1 MMSDELNDRIN
12 KMEWTVEQHAAELK
26 EQSDT
31 TSHLKKSLYGIEKT
45 LIQLKWFAI
54 GMIAL
59 YLLDQIGMT
68 EIIKLMR

>member
-1 MMSDELNDRIN
+1 MSDELNDRIN
-12 KMEWTVEQHAAELK
+12 KIEWTVEQHTAELK

-31 TSHLKKSLYGIEKT
+31 TNHLKKSLYGIEKT

-59 YLLDQIGMT
+59 YLLDQLGMT

>member
-1 MMSDELNDRIN
+1 MSDELNDRIN
-12 KMEWTVEQHAAELK
+12 KIEWTVERHTAELK

-31 TSHLKKSLYGIEKT
+31 TNHLKKSLYGIEKT

-59 YLLDQIGMT
+59 YLLDQLGMT